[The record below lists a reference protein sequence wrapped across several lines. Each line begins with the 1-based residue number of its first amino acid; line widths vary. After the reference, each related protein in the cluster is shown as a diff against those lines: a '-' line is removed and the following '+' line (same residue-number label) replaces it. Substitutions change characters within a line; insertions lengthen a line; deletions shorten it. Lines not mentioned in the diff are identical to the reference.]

1 MSVRLGE
8 AMPDA
13 RLDAWVR
20 GGDGARQVSL
30 FDFRSRWVV
39 LVFYPRDF
47 TLIGPSEFAALTAL
61 QPQFE
66 AEDAALLAASTDS
79 FPGHR
84 AGFGADPRLAEVTF
98 PVLADTGH
106 QLSRQLGV
114 LLPEGAALRATFV
127 VDPEGVL
134 RHMS

>member
-20 GGDGARQVSL
+20 GGDGARAVSL
-30 FDFRSRWVV
+30 FDYRGRWVV

-61 QPQFE
+61 QAKFE
-66 AEDAALLAASTDS
+66 AEDAVVLAASTDS
-79 FPGHR
+79 FHSHR
-84 AGFGADPRLAEVTF
+84 AWFEADPRLGDVTF
-98 PVLADTGH
+98 PVLADAGH
-106 QLSRQLGV
+106 QLSRQLGI
-114 LLPEGAALRATFV
+114 LLPE
-127 VDPEGVL
+127 
-134 RHMS
+134 